1 MSSEEH
7 YLNDLLNSLSESVH
21 AKSEESV
28 SADALIEN
36 EDAGIFGIAED
47 SLTLGNEIAEES
59 VVPEELQISEDF
71 AMEQLTAEDT
81 AVEEPILLDEIN
93 LDSIEIPEIPEIPD
107 IPDME
112 LPDLEI
118 KLEGDLDS
126 LEMPR
131 LVGDETDG
139 IQTESPEV
147 GETMNLAD
155 TDLSKLW
162 GMDKA
167 PENIGLSGVT
177 EELHLEDAV
186 LPEMDGELHLE
197 DAVLPEMG
205 GELHLEDAV
214 LPEMDGELQLEDI
227 EMTAGLQLDN
237 IDLTEFAETEDE
249 LKLEDIAITEDD
261 PAQLD
266 LSEIEMLNLGDVEFP
281 SFDAAI
287 PEQMETSELLPDDLA
302 MPELSETPEDPQPEY
317 IEQPESQL
325 EDIVLPEL
333 EQPEPEPE
341 LQLEDITLPELEQAE
356 PELQLED
363 IVLPELEQPELE
375 PELQLEDIILPELEQ
390 PEPELQLE
398 DITLPEL
405 EQAEPE
411 LQLEDIILPE
421 SEPEL
426 EQTEPELQLE
436 DIVLPELEQPVDI
449 TQPEVTE
456 EIQEIP
462 KTDENVTLE
471 DIGMPELDDDLKLE
485 DFEMPE
491 IPDDDSLLQ
500 SDLNIDGLEEA
511 IQSETETA
519 MAGELNID
527 EFDFGDSS
535 SDLGVSMELPD
546 DLSLS
551 DDGGGDL
558 SAGMDDSLEDVLN
571 MLDDDAELA
580 EINDMLKKSDNN
592 EPIQDDMMDIL
603 NQMADD
609 EAASV
614 NAGVKHVDD
623 EDDGGVPLPVI
634 PESILNPDG
643 AGSSQ
648 ESSGD
653 KDMKKKSKKN
663 VKKKK
668 KGDTEENEAEVTKE
682 PGKIGKFFNLLT
694 EELVPEPTEEELAA
708 EKEAKQAK
716 KKEELTKKEEEKLAK
731 EEEKKAKAEE
741 KAAANKAKQ
750 EAAAQKKKEKKA
762 AKEAKLAAK
771 RAAEGPKKRIPP
783 KKIAAAAAF
792 GASVGGAVILAAN
805 ILSTQGYLQKARNA
819 YYDKDYKT
827 VYQAMFG
834 MELDESKDEGLI
846 KARSEVIYK
855 IQRRYD
861 SYQINLK
868 MGREMEALDALLQG
882 IATYDYIN
890 ADAEKYGVADEVDA
904 VKETILNT
912 LADKYNVD
920 EAKARELINTEDA
933 LTYSIALSD
942 IIAAN

>member
-333 EQPEPEPE
+333 EQPEPEQQ
-341 LQLEDITLPELEQAE
+341 LQLE
-356 PELQLED
+356 
-363 IVLPELEQPELE
+363 
-375 PELQLEDIILPELEQ
+375 
-390 PEPELQLE
+390 
-398 DITLPEL
+398 
-405 EQAEPE
+405 
-411 LQLEDIILPE
+411 
-421 SEPEL
+421 
-426 EQTEPELQLE
+426 
-436 DIVLPELEQPVDI
+436 
-449 TQPEVTE
+449 
-456 EIQEIP
+456 
-462 KTDENVTLE
+462 
-471 DIGMPELDDDLKLE
+471 
-485 DFEMPE
+485 
-491 IPDDDSLLQ
+491 
-500 SDLNIDGLEEA
+500 
-511 IQSETETA
+511 
-519 MAGELNID
+519 
-527 EFDFGDSS
+527 
-535 SDLGVSMELPD
+535 
-546 DLSLS
+546 
-551 DDGGGDL
+551 
-558 SAGMDDSLEDVLN
+558 
-571 MLDDDAELA
+571 
-580 EINDMLKKSDNN
+580 
-592 EPIQDDMMDIL
+592 
-603 NQMADD
+603 
-609 EAASV
+609 
-614 NAGVKHVDD
+614 
-623 EDDGGVPLPVI
+623 
-634 PESILNPDG
+634 
-643 AGSSQ
+643 
-648 ESSGD
+648 
-653 KDMKKKSKKN
+653 
-663 VKKKK
+663 
-668 KGDTEENEAEVTKE
+668 
-682 PGKIGKFFNLLT
+682 
-694 EELVPEPTEEELAA
+694 
-708 EKEAKQAK
+708 
-716 KKEELTKKEEEKLAK
+716 
-731 EEEKKAKAEE
+731 
-741 KAAANKAKQ
+741 
-750 EAAAQKKKEKKA
+750 
-762 AKEAKLAAK
+762 
-771 RAAEGPKKRIPP
+771 
-783 KKIAAAAAF
+783 
-792 GASVGGAVILAAN
+792 
-805 ILSTQGYLQKARNA
+805 
-819 YYDKDYKT
+819 
-827 VYQAMFG
+827 
-834 MELDESKDEGLI
+834 
-846 KARSEVIYK
+846 
-855 IQRRYD
+855 
-861 SYQINLK
+861 
-868 MGREMEALDALLQG
+868 
-882 IATYDYIN
+882 
-890 ADAEKYGVADEVDA
+890 
-904 VKETILNT
+904 
-912 LADKYNVD
+912 
-920 EAKARELINTEDA
+920 
-933 LTYSIALSD
+933 
-942 IIAAN
+942 

>member
-71 AMEQLTAEDT
+71 AMEQLTAEDP

-107 IPDME
+107 ME
-112 LPDLEI
+112 LHDLDI
-118 KLEGDLDS
+118 KIEGDLDS
-126 LEMPR
+126 LEIPQ
-131 LVGDETDG
+131 LVGNETDG
-139 IQTESPEV
+139 IQTENPEV

-167 PENIGLSGVT
+167 PENIGLSEVT

-186 LPEMDGELHLE
+186 LPEMDGELHSE

-261 PAQLD
+261 

-302 MPELSETPEDPQPEY
+302 MPELSETPEEPQPEY
-317 IEQPESQL
+317 IEQPELQLEDIVLPELEQPEPEPELQLEDIVLPELEQPELESELQLEDIILPELEQPESELQL

-341 LQLEDITLPELEQAE
+341 LQLEDITLPELEQTE
-356 PELQLED
+356 P
-363 IVLPELEQPELE
+363 
-375 PELQLEDIILPELEQ
+375 
-390 PEPELQLE
+390 
-398 DITLPEL
+398 
-405 EQAEPE
+405 
-411 LQLEDIILPE
+411 
-421 SEPEL
+421 
-426 EQTEPELQLE
+426 EPELQLE

-551 DDGGGDL
+551 DDSSGDL

-653 KDMKKKSKKN
+653 NDMKKKSKKN

-912 LADKYNVD
+912 LADKYSVD

>member
-71 AMEQLTAEDT
+71 AMEQLTAEDP

-93 LDSIEIPEIPEIPD
+93 LDSIEIPEIPE

-131 LVGDETDG
+131 LVGNETDG
-139 IQTESPEV
+139 IQVESPEV

-177 EELHLEDAV
+177 E
-186 LPEMDGELHLE
+186 
-197 DAVLPEMG
+197 
-205 GELHLEDAV
+205 ELHLEDAV

-302 MPELSETPEDPQPEY
+302 MPELSETPEEPQPEY
-317 IEQPESQL
+317 IEQPELQL

-341 LQLEDITLPELEQAE
+341 LQLEDITLPELEQTE
-356 PELQLED
+356 SESELQLED
-363 IVLPELEQPELE
+363 IVLPELEQPE
-375 PELQLEDIILPELEQ
+375 

-405 EQAEPE
+405 EQTEP
-411 LQLEDIILPE
+411 
-421 SEPEL
+421 
-426 EQTEPELQLE
+426 EPELQLE

-551 DDGGGDL
+551 DDSSGDL

-653 KDMKKKSKKN
+653 NDMKKKSKKN

-912 LADKYNVD
+912 LADKYSVD